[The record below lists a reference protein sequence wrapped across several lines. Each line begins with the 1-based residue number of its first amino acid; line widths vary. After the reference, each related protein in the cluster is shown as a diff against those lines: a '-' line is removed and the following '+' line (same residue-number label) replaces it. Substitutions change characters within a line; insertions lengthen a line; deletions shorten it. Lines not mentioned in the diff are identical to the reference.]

1 MEVKAKENGE
11 KEVKN
16 IKVTETENKE
26 KEKKADTENKTKD
39 VEIKEVKNEVS
50 SPIFGSEIN
59 YII

>member
-16 IKVTETENKE
+16 IKVTETAEKGKKEVIENK
-26 KEKKADTENKTKD
+26 
-39 VEIKEVKNEVS
+39 IKEVEKKETTNQVS